1 MPLHLIKLCVG
12 VSEPAEL
19 SAYIDM
25 TVENARASGLP
36 PVTSHT
42 TRVLPKR
49 ASEILEGGSL
59 FWVMKAKVQARQ
71 RILRFEPVRGADG
84 IERCRIVL
92 DPELHLTRTQPRRAF
107 QGWRYLEAADAP
119 QDLGS
124 ASDDALPADLERELH
139 ALGLL

>member
-19 SAYIDM
+19 SAYIET
-25 TVENARASGLP
+25 TVENARSNGLP
-36 PVTSHT
+36 LETTHT

-59 FWVMKAKVQARQ
+59 FWVMKAKVRARQ
-71 RILRFEPVRGADG
+71 RILRFDPVRGADG

-92 DPELHLTRTQPRRAF
+92 APELYLTRTQPRRAF
-107 QGWRYLEAADAP
+107 QGWRYLQPADAP
-119 QDLGS
+119 VDLGS
-124 ASDDALPADLERELH
+124 DGDDTLPTDLEREL
-139 ALGLL
+139 AELGLL